1 MTVMLMLN
9 LLRFK
14 NLTWKQQKKLSELA
28 RNILLNEDVQRSS
41 SQVTK
46 ETWRT
51 WRFLSHVIYG
61 EYYMQRI
68 GSGASINLMLLSG
81 KISLFS
87 DFVVVDFEPDPRVP
101 SILGRRFLKT
111 SHALI
116 DVYEGEITLR
126 VGKEAIINSI
136 GILQEVLGFSKHD
149 REWQTPL
156 PGDNKLPV
164 IIAKDLKDEEK
175 AALLK
180 IPIDQRSE
188 KTTIHAHRKTYAMC
202 ILLAMQCSWH
212 LQRCMMAIFHDMLN
226 KHGSMLWMDFSALGT
241 LLSSSLEVKSS
252 GVHTLMTKAGLV
264 IYMLVEKK
272 YPLRRKVL
280 LQMLELKLESK
291 EDSTMA
297 LELIRFV
304 KKLIVELEP
313 KDSDGNEEDL

>member
-1 MTVMLMLN
+1 MPRVVKSRDEIFSRWGYCDNHDLSRLDNQSIERDRLIGIGFVLDFVEFISFTFGDKEMILVIEA
-9 LLRFK
+9 
-14 NLTWKQQKKLSELA
+14 KKLSELA

-180 IPIDQRSE
+180 VLKSHKR
-188 KTTIHAHRKTYAMC
+188 
-202 ILLAMQCSWH
+202 
-212 LQRCMMAIFHDMLN
+212 AIAW
-226 KHGSMLWMDFSALGT
+226 K
-241 LLSSSLEVKSS
+241 LSDIK
-252 GVHTLMTKAGLV
+252 GV
-264 IYMLVEKK
+264 
-272 YPLRRKVL
+272 
-280 LQMLELKLESK
+280 S
-291 EDSTMA
+291 
-297 LELIRFV
+297 
-304 KKLIVELEP
+304 
-313 KDSDGNEEDL
+313 